1 MLMIA
6 VTGSASGSIASI
18 KPDLQGSPASH
29 YTRGLQNTK
38 DYRQLAGSNFTHQ
51 SVLTSYLSNDE
62 LEPYMRG
69 YVDRCGHMARMF
81 SLGKSKENRELWALE
96 LSNNPGATEAKPN
109 TRYVG
114 NMHGDEP
121 ASRQLL
127 LGLAEWLCQYHTTD
141 SRAAEI
147 VNGMHLYLVP
157 TVNPDGFDLRQR
169 HNVEDVD
176 LNRDFPDPLL
186 LGTTGLQPTGIE
198 QPETLALMQWMSE
211 THFVASASLHEGAVV
226 ANYPWDGMTDPNNT
240 YSASPDDA
248 TFRHLASVYA
258 NAHTHMHD
266 SIEFAGGI
274 TNGAQWYPISG
285 GMQDWAY
292 VSGQCMELTVEVSQ
306 DKWPAAD
313 LLPGLFATN
322 LPALLAFPL
331 AAAFS
336 GLRGDVH
343 QLLPTAPENATDN
356 DIPLPAIIMV
366 EGIDH
371 VIHASALGN
380 YYRPLAPG
388 SYNVSAALQGYATVS
403 AEIKVPMDGS
413 GVVYDFALPCT
424 TCNRGSTSWGTMYD
438 EEGVHIRAAVYAFL
452 VVAGGAWVLYAL
464 WWWCRAHR
472 HSLYLGRRSK
482 ATSV

>member
-1 MLMIA
+1 
-6 VTGSASGSIASI
+6 
-18 KPDLQGSPASH
+18 
-29 YTRGLQNTK
+29 
-38 DYRQLAGSNFTHQ
+38 
-51 SVLTSYLSNDE
+51 
-62 LEPYMRG
+62 
-69 YVDRCGHMARMF
+69 MARMF

-109 TRYVG
+109 ARYVA

-169 HNVEDVD
+169 HNIEDVD

-186 LGTTGLQPTGIE
+186 LGTTGLPPTGKE
-198 QPETLALMQWMSE
+198 QPETLALMQWMSA

-258 NAHTHMHD
+258 DAHSDMHD

-292 VSGQCMELTVEVSQ
+292 ASGQCMELTVEMSQ

-313 LLPGLFATN
+313 LLPGLFEAH

-343 QLLPTAPENATDN
+343 QLLPTAQGNATDD
-356 DIPLPAIIMV
+356 DIPLPAVITV
-366 EGIDH
+366 QGIDH
-371 VIHASALGN
+371 AIHASALGN

-388 SYNVSAALQGYATVS
+388 TYNVSAALRGYATVS
-403 AEIKVPMDGS
+403 AEINIPKDGS
-413 GVVYDFALPCT
+413 GVVHNFTLPCT
-424 TCNRGSTSWGTMYD
+424 TCDLVHHWGTMYD
-438 EEGVHIRAAVYAFL
+438 EQGVHLWAAVYAFL

-464 WWWCRAHR
+464 WWWCRAQR
-472 HSLYLGRRSK
+472 HNLHLSRRSK